1 MQLQWHRRGHL
12 RNIHSGNET
21 MLIDCGYEGLLP
33 KFEQALSEVDLSFI
47 DITGIL
53 ITYHDI
59 DHMGGLFETKA
70 NTV

>member
-1 MQLQWHRRGHL
+1 
-12 RNIHSGNET
+12 